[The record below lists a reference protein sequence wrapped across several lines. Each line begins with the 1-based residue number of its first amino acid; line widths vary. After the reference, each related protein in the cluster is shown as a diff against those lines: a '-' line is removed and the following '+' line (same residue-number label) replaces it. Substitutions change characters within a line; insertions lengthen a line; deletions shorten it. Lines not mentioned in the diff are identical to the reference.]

1 MNQGQQGNF
10 DVATKLEGNQGRVI
24 VNALD
29 EDSNY
34 INFLNLQAA
43 VVKPDGSGVE
53 TVVFAQTGPGQ
64 YEVSFPVNQTGQYVA
79 SLKMAEGDDTISI
92 GHTGLS
98 VPYSPEYKELS
109 ANEVLLENIREI
121 SGGKELGFEP
131 EQDGVFRHD
140 LPPTRSHQP
149 VWEWVLA
156 WLLLPLFLMD
166 VAFRRLASTVAV
178 SIFVEVVLD
187 VVLLFG
193 FGIADWPGL
202 YRIWGIVLV
211 LLVGEIVGW
220 AIRFRAIMPTIGFF
234 THSVV
239 ALGGA
244 GEASAGALSKLKGTR
259 ERVQEGR
266 TAEGAGQKIQR
277 LKRRAE
283 EGSADRGARFDVGD
297 DQAKEK
303 VGDVRDGLGDAAA
316 GDADQSQRAQ
326 DETAAKKPPKIAD
339 DFTSRL
345 LAARKRAR
353 DQMDDKD
360 EKK

>member
-1 MNQGQQGNF
+1 MNVR
-10 DVATKLEGNQGRVI
+10 D
-24 VNALD
+24 
-29 EDSNY
+29 
-34 INFLNLQAA
+34 LQARVA
-43 VVKPDGSGVE
+43 KPVGSDVE
-53 TVVFAQTGPGQ
+53 IIKLVQTGPGQ
-64 YEVSFPVNQTGQYVA
+64 YEATFPVNQTGQFVA
-79 SLKMAEGDDTISI
+79 SLFMTEGDDTSSI

-109 ANEVLLENIREI
+109 ANDVMLEKIAAI

-149 VWEWVLA
+149 AWEWVLA

-193 FGIADWPGL
+193 FGIADWPGF
-202 YRIWGIVLV
+202 YRLWGIMLV

-220 AIRFRAIMPTIGFF
+220 TIRFRAIMPSVEFF

-244 GEASAGALSKLKGTR
+244 GEASAGALTKLKDTR
-259 ERVQEGR
+259 ERVQESR
-266 TAEGAGQKIQR
+266 TAEGAGQKIQK
-277 LKRRAE
+277 LKRSGDDRA
-283 EGSADRGARFDVGD
+283 ADRGARYDVGD
-297 DQAKEK
+297 EQAKEK
-303 VGDVRDGLGDAAA
+303 VGDIRDGLGDSAA
-316 GDADQSQRAQ
+316 GQAEQADQPQ
-326 DETAAKKPPKIAD
+326 DKPATKKPPKIAD

-353 DQMDDKD
+353 DEMDDK
-360 EKK
+360 K